1 MAQTVKTLPAKQETW
16 IQSPGQEDPVKNGM
30 ATLSSILTWRIPWTE
45 EPDRLQSMGLKRVR
59 YDWATNTHTH
69 THTHT
74 HAHQYSFHCSI
85 PRGLAFKTSHEDHDL
100 FLLLENYFLSTRGPY
115 KKLGCQ
121 VSFDTLVT
129 TKLQHSVIRYFQQ
142 RAKYFIFQQTDKFP
156 PLMELPF

>member
-1 MAQTVKTLPAKQETW
+1 M
-16 IQSPGQEDPVKNGM
+16 
-30 ATLSSILTWRIPWTE
+30 TE
-45 EPDRLQSMGLKRVR
+45 QL
-59 YDWATNTHTH
+59 THTH

-156 PLMELPF
+156 PLMELPFQEANKESTSFLMDLVKGTFHNIQAKQHNCSSFTYCIYTDLHRNFYVSVLS